1 MSEHLA
7 LFHVADLNI
16 LLFVQTRDYVLI
28 LRKLGLWLINSKT
41 FLLFN
46 LLWPSYWLLSQAA
59 VYYIN

>member
-28 LRKLGLWLINSKT
+28 LRKLGLWVIELHSIHFVYSIQYKVSLLIPK
-41 FLLFN
+41 LFCFF
-46 LLWPSYWLLSQAA
+46 
-59 VYYIN
+59 